1 MVVVAPW
8 SRKGGS
14 QGRREVGSEAEVA
27 ELLPR
32 RLYEGALER
41 AKLKA
46 GVVVE
51 LATEVVKRGL
61 SVPALKEVTVPLVEV
76 AQLGIPPARV
86 RTWPFPPAVRLV
98 RGSAYSAVDDGA
110 LGAREG
116 S

>member
-1 MVVVAPW
+1 M
-8 SRKGGS
+8 
-14 QGRREVGSEAEVA
+14 
-27 ELLPR
+27 PR

-76 AQLGIPPARV
+76 AQLGAPAPFEV
-86 RTWPFPPAVRLV
+86 STWPVRPA
-98 RGSAYSAVDDGA
+98 AV
-110 LGAREG
+110 
-116 S
+116 